1 MKKYIKRLYIWGII
15 VFLIVAGSMYQQ
27 HLTNQH
33 LVEENVK
40 EMTSLSANL
49 LNEKISSWLSTKSK
63 VIEDIA
69 VNFARGSYT
78 ENEKLVVM
86 EDLMAENEEFFSIYW
101 GSPTNK
107 MINASG
113 WQPPA
118 DFDLRE
124 RPWYEKAVKE
134 EELIYTEAFVNASND
149 DIIITIAKPVY
160 SKNNDQLL
168 GVVAGDLSI
177 KTIID
182 FVKKEK
188 EAEKGFFLLV
198 DSKKNILAHP
208 DHDYSLK
215 DGPPSLSEKY
225 DNSFHFN
232 SDFKNYVNKI
242 NFNENEGYLTY
253 IPVKNTDWYLGS
265 FTPLTNYTD
274 TYSRLFRSFMRAFLV
289 SAIVFIIFFYIHN
302 KYVFSPLKKFD
313 EDIRKIDLENN
324 LDYRIEVDEKSD
336 LKFLKKSI
344 NKVLD
349 KTQDYFGE
357 LKEKR
362 EYINFLAN
370 HDPLTE
376 LPNRRK
382 FMDKLKDEL
391 KIENEGAVLLL
402 DLDNFKDINDTLGH
416 LYGDKVLKKISK
428 KLIEL
433 ESKKIFVSRF
443 GGDEFLILIRG
454 EAEIEKVNE
463 YINKITEH
471 LEKPINVFNNELHIE
486 FSMGVTLYPQD
497 STDMNKL
504 ITNADTAM
512 YRVKKKGKSHYMYFN
527 QNMTKKLNEKKR
539 IKNILRDAIKSNG
552 FKLKFQPQVNL
563 KTGKADKLEA
573 LLRLEKYD
581 ISPGKFIPVAEE
593 TGLIID
599 VGRWVTEK
607 TVEEIRDWKDNGYEA
622 RTVAINFSG
631 EQLNDDKYVEF
642 LKDTLEKYDIKPECI
657 EIEIT
662 ENILIEHK
670 NESLEFLDNLKDLGV
685 KIALDDFGTG
695 YSSLSQL
702 TFLPADYIKLDKILI
717 ERFIAGEK
725 LNSIESLIKLI
736 HSLDLKVVAEGIEEY
751 DLFKYLKKNNC
762 DYIQGYLFSRPLAKE
777 DLIKDYNKNYLS

>member
-527 QNMTKKLNEKKR
+527 KKMTKKLNEKKR

-642 LKDTLEKYDIKPECI
+642 LKDTLEKYEIRPEYI

-777 DLIKDYNKNYLS
+777 DLMKDYNKNYLS

>member
-391 KIENEGAVLLL
+391 RIENEGAVLLL

-416 LYGDKVLKKISK
+416 VYGDKVLKKISK

>member
-391 KIENEGAVLLL
+391 RIENEGAVLLL

-416 LYGDKVLKKISK
+416 VYGDKVLKKISK

-443 GGDEFLILIRG
+443 GGDEFLILIKG
-454 EAEIEKVNE
+454 ETEIEKVNE
-463 YINKITEH
+463 YINEITEH

-642 LKDTLEKYDIKPECI
+642 LKNTLEKYDIKPECI

>member
-391 KIENEGAVLLL
+391 RIENEGAVLLL

-642 LKDTLEKYDIKPECI
+642 LKNTLEKYDIKPECI

>member
-702 TFLPADYIKLDKILI
+702 TFLPADYIKLDKKLI

>member
-1 MKKYIKRLYIWGII
+1 
-15 VFLIVAGSMYQQ
+15 
-27 HLTNQH
+27 
-33 LVEENVK
+33 
-40 EMTSLSANL
+40 
-49 LNEKISSWLSTKSK
+49 
-63 VIEDIA
+63 
-69 VNFARGSYT
+69 
-78 ENEKLVVM
+78 
-86 EDLMAENEEFFSIYW
+86 
-101 GSPTNK
+101 
-107 MINASG
+107 
-113 WQPPA
+113 
-118 DFDLRE
+118 
-124 RPWYEKAVKE
+124 
-134 EELIYTEAFVNASND
+134 
-149 DIIITIAKPVY
+149 
-160 SKNNDQLL
+160 
-168 GVVAGDLSI
+168 
-177 KTIID
+177 
-182 FVKKEK
+182 
-188 EAEKGFFLLV
+188 
-198 DSKKNILAHP
+198 
-208 DHDYSLK
+208 
-215 DGPPSLSEKY
+215 
-225 DNSFHFN
+225 
-232 SDFKNYVNKI
+232 
-242 NFNENEGYLTY
+242 
-253 IPVKNTDWYLGS
+253 
-265 FTPLTNYTD
+265 
-274 TYSRLFRSFMRAFLV
+274 
-289 SAIVFIIFFYIHN
+289 
-302 KYVFSPLKKFD
+302 
-313 EDIRKIDLENN
+313 
-324 LDYRIEVDEKSD
+324 
-336 LKFLKKSI
+336 
-344 NKVLD
+344 
-349 KTQDYFGE
+349 
-357 LKEKR
+357 
-362 EYINFLAN
+362 
-370 HDPLTE
+370 
-376 LPNRRK
+376 
-382 FMDKLKDEL
+382 MDKLKDEL
-391 KIENEGAVLLL
+391 RIENEGAVLLL

-454 EAEIEKVNE
+454 ETEIEKVNE

-607 TVEEIRDWKDNGYEA
+607 TVEEIRDWKDNGYET

>member
-15 VFLIVAGSMYQQ
+15 VFLVVAGSMYQQ
-27 HLTNQH
+27 HLNNQH

-69 VNFARGSYT
+69 VNFARGSYN
-78 ENEKLVVM
+78 ENEKLVMM
-86 EDLMAENEEFFSIYW
+86 EDLMKENEEFFSIYW
-101 GSPTNK
+101 GSPANK

-118 DFDLRE
+118 DFDLRK

-160 SKNNDQLL
+160 SKENGKLL

-177 KTIID
+177 KTIIN

-208 DHDYSLK
+208 AHDYSLK
-215 DGPPSLSEKY
+215 EGPPSLSEKY
-225 DNSFHFN
+225 ENSFHFN
-232 SDFKNYVNKI
+232 SDFKKEVKKI
-242 NFNENEGYLTY
+242 SYNEQEGYLTY

-274 TYSRLFRSFMRAFLV
+274 TYTRLFRSFMRAFLV
-289 SAIVFIIFFYIHN
+289 SAIVFVIFFYIHN
-302 KYVFSPLKKFD
+302 KYVFAPLKKFD

-324 LDYRIEVDEKSD
+324 LDYRIEVNEKSD

-357 LKEKR
+357 LEEKR

-382 FMDKLKDEL
+382 FMDQLKNEL
-391 KIENEGAVLLL
+391 KKGNEGAVLLL

-416 LYGDKVLKKISK
+416 VYGDKVLKKISK

-443 GGDEFLILIRG
+443 GGDEFLILIKG
-454 EAEIEKVNE
+454 ETEIEKVNE
-463 YINKITEH
+463 YITEITEH
-471 LEKPINVFNNELHIE
+471 LEKPLYVFNNELHIE

-497 STDMNKL
+497 SNDMNDL
-504 ITNADTAM
+504 ITYADTAM
-512 YRVKKKGKSHYMYFN
+512 YRVKQKGKSHYMYFN
-527 QNMTKKLNEKKR
+527 HNMTKKLNEKKR
-539 IKNILRDAIKSNG
+539 IKNILRDALKSG
-552 FKLKFQPQVNL
+552 AFKLNFQPQVNL
-563 KTGKADKLEA
+563 KTGKSDKFEA
-573 LLRLEKYD
+573 LLRLEKYQ

-599 VGRWVTEK
+599 IGRWVTEK
-607 TVEEIRDWKDNGYEA
+607 AVEEIRDWIDRGYEPKKI
-622 RTVAINFSG
+622 AINFSG

-642 LKDTLEKYDIKPECI
+642 LKDNLEKYDIKPEYI

-670 NESLEFLDNLKDLGV
+670 NESLEFLDDLKNLGV
-685 KIALDDFGTG
+685 QIALDDFGTG

-702 TFLPADYIKLDKILI
+702 TFLPADYIKLDKKLI
-717 ERFIAGEK
+717 ERFISGEK
-725 LNSIESLIKLI
+725 LNSIESLINLI

-751 DLFKYLKKNNC
+751 DLFKYLKKNDC
-762 DYIQGYLFSRPLAKE
+762 DYIQGYLFSRPLVKE
-777 DLIKDYNKNYLS
+777 DLIKEYDKNYLS

>member
-642 LKDTLEKYDIKPECI
+642 LKDTLEKYEIRPEYI

-736 HSLDLKVVAEGIEEY
+736 HSLDLKVVAEGIEEF

>member
-391 KIENEGAVLLL
+391 RIENEGAVLLL

>member
-642 LKDTLEKYDIKPECI
+642 LKNTLEKYDIKPECI